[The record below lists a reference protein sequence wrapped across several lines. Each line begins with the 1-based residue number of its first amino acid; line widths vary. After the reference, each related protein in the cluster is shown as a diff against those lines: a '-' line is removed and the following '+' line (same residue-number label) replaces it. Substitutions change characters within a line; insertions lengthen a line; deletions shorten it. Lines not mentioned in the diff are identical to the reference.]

1 MEHGHEHRSGQ
12 RNIRT
17 AFFLNASFTLIEL
30 VGGILSGSMAILSDA
45 VHDLGDS
52 LSLGMS
58 WWLDRRSQ
66 KESDHRFSMGYRR
79 FSLLG
84 ALINSLV
91 LSVGSIL
98 ILSELI
104 PRLFDPS
111 TPHVQGMFGLAILG
125 VLVNGAA
132 VFRLKGGA
140 TMNEQVLS
148 WHLLEDLLGWLA
160 VLIVSI
166 VLMFWNIPI
175 LDPLLALFITCFILY
190 NVIKKLI
197 GTMEIFLQK
206 VPEGIDL
213 ETLKNSLEGLE
224 KVSSVHHTHIWSQDG
239 AHPVVSLHLVTEGVD
254 SLEELVRIKR
264 EAKQVLQQLDPE
276 HLTIEMEVGEDDCSL
291 NLGKP
296 SDPEEAPKGSN

>member
-1 MEHGHEHRSGQ
+1 MSHDHHHHHGGSQ
-12 RNIRT
+12 DIRT

-30 VGGILSGSMAILSDA
+30 VGGILTGSLAILSDA

-52 LSLGMS
+52 LSLGLS

-66 KESDHRFSMGYRR
+66 KESDHSFSMGYRR

-91 LSVGSIL
+91 LTVGSIV
-98 ILSELI
+98 IITELI

-132 VFRLKGGA
+132 VFRLKGGS

-148 WHLLEDLLGWLA
+148 WHLLEDVLGWVA

-166 VLMFWNIPI
+166 VLMFWDIPV
-175 LDPLLALFITCFILY
+175 LDPLLALLITAFILY
-190 NVIKKLI
+190 NVVKKLI

-213 ETLKNSLEGLE
+213 EGLKSRIEALE

-239 AHPVVSLHLVTEGVD
+239 AYPVISLHIVTEDVD
-254 SLEELVRIKR
+254 SLEELVQIKR
-264 EAKQVLQQLDPE
+264 GAKKVLQEVDPE
-276 HLTIEMEVGEDDCSL
+276 HLTIEVEVGLDDCSL
-291 NLGKP
+291 EL
-296 SDPEEAPKGSN
+296 